1 MSTTARPPRISVL
14 LPVYDGEQFI
24 GEAVRSVLGQ
34 TFTDF
39 ELLLIDD
46 GSTDRTPEILAGFAD
61 SRLRVI
67 RLPENSGLV
76 AALNLGILE
85 SKTEFVARMDADD
98 ISLPRRFERQVEFLD
113 AHPDVAVC
121 GTWIREF
128 GARHHAHRLP
138 VQPDQIRAR
147 LFFRWAMAHPTLM
160 VRRNFLES
168 HAIRYSTE
176 YPHTEDLELLLRAAD
191 LTSLANVSEILLL
204 YRAHVQQASYLHAR
218 DQLEARAML
227 SVRQL
232 RLLVPEVTAEQED
245 FHRSLLLGEF
255 DASDLDRAEAWLLLL
270 DQANL
275 NTGRYDEHYFRLGLH
290 EWWHSIHRHASAGGL
305 NVLSSYWRSPL
316 ASIRD
321 LSIRNHAGL
330 IARCLI

>member
-1 MSTTARPPRISVL
+1 MSTTARPSRISVL
-14 LPVYDGEQFI
+14 LPVHNGEQYT

-39 ELLLIDD
+39 ELLVIDD

-61 SRLRVI
+61 PRLRVI
-67 RLPENSGLV
+67 RLPENAGLV

-85 SKTEFVARMDADD
+85 SQSEFVARMDADD
-98 ISLPRRFERQVEFLD
+98 ISLPRRFERQVAFLD
-113 AHPDVAVC
+113 SHPTVAVC

-128 GARHHAHRLP
+128 GVRRHAHRLP

-160 VRRNFLES
+160 MRRGFLES
-168 HAIRYSTE
+168 HAIRYSAE
-176 YPHTEDLELLLRAAD
+176 FPHTEDLELLLRAAD
-191 LTSLANVSEILLL
+191 LTNLANIPEILLL

-218 DQLEARAML
+218 DQLESRAVL

-232 RLLVPEVTAEQED
+232 RLLVPEVTAEDKD
-245 FHRSLLLGEF
+245 FHRRLILGES
-255 DASDLDRAEAWLLLL
+255 DASSLDRAEAWLLRL

-275 NTGRYDEHYFRLGLH
+275 NTGRYDEHHFRRGLR
-290 EWWHSIHRHASAGGL
+290 EWWHSIHHHASAGGL

-321 LSIRNHAGL
+321 LSFRNHAGL
-330 IARCLI
+330 IARCLR